1 MDNRKSDIVGYIGG
15 VLLIVTLFPQIYHT
29 YTTKKTDDLSLVFLI
44 MEVVTC
50 IFLFTYGI
58 LIEEKPL
65 IITNSVVFFEL
76 LSILYAKLV
85 FSRKKSKEGVTIK
98 VKVSDV

>member
-1 MDNRKSDIVGYIGG
+1 MDDRKSNIVGYIGG
-15 VLLIVTLFPQIYHT
+15 ALLIITLFPQIYHT

-50 IFLFTYGI
+50 IFLFSYGL
-58 LIEEKPL
+58 LIDERPL

-76 LSILYAKLV
+76 LSILYAKIV
-85 FSRKKSKEGVTIK
+85 FGRKKKTEGVTIK
-98 VKVSDV
+98 VKMTDV